1 VAKAA
6 LVRGHAREQVLESA
20 LALFAEHGVNGTS
33 LQMIADRLGV
43 TKASVYYHF
52 QSKDDIV
59 LAVIAP
65 VFDDVARVVRIAE
78 ALPTPDARREVVLSG
93 LVELSVRHRRLT
105 AVFYG
110 DPAVECVI
118 KSRADLQAS
127 IESMRNLLL
136 GPEPDITRRVAV
148 SLLTAGIAGAATDT
162 ELRDVADPELHR
174 ALLVSC
180 QQLLRVTSP
189 AS

>member
-6 LVRGHAREQVLESA
+6 LLRGHAREQVLDAA
-20 LALFAEHGVNGTS
+20 LALFAAHGVNGTS

-65 VFDDVARVVRIAE
+65 VFDDVLRVVRIAE
-78 ALPTPDARREVVLSG
+78 ALSTPDARREVALSG

-110 DPAVECVI
+110 DPAVECLI
-118 KSRADLQAS
+118 KSRQELEAS
-127 IESMRNLLL
+127 IESLRNLLV
-136 GPEPDITRRVAV
+136 GPEADTTRRVAV
-148 SLLTAGIAGAATDT
+148 SLLTAGIAGAATDP
-162 ELRDVADPELHR
+162 ELRDVADTDLHR
-174 ALLVSC
+174 ALLISC
-180 QQLLRVTSP
+180 QQLLRAAT